1 MKRLGS
7 LLLII
12 IGVIVLPF
20 TVNAKSSTYLGKE
33 YNTLDF
39 KEALADEGIELK
51 NKDYAESDDQITIYL
66 FRGKGCSYCKAFL
79 TFLSSISD
87 EYGKYFK
94 LVSFEVWND
103 EENSELMT
111 VVSKAMGEVAKGV
124 PYVVIGNQ
132 AFPGYASVYDEKI
145 KTAITDLYNT
155 NKEERYDIFSN
166 IKNEQETEKED
177 NKKTTNSF
185 SISNTVVTIIAAACV
200 IAYDTYRYNRIE
212 NKLNKLA
219 KKNTK

>member
-111 VVSKAMGEVAKGV
+111 VVSKAMGEVAK
-124 PYVVIGNQ
+124 
-132 AFPGYASVYDEKI
+132 
-145 KTAITDLYNT
+145 
-155 NKEERYDIFSN
+155 
-166 IKNEQETEKED
+166 
-177 NKKTTNSF
+177 
-185 SISNTVVTIIAAACV
+185 
-200 IAYDTYRYNRIE
+200 
-212 NKLNKLA
+212 
-219 KKNTK
+219 